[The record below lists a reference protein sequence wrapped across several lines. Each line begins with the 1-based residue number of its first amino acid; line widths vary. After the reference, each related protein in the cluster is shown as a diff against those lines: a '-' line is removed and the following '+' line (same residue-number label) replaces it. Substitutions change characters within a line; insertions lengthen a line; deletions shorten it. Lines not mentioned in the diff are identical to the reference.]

1 MVVARYAVPTGDP
14 DLTVFIVIML
24 LGFAIGTY
32 GHIIKLRAMIVVGI
46 VMILLATIVLPLLI
60 FRGGR

>member
-1 MVVARYAVPTGDP
+1 MVIARYAVPTGDP

-24 LGFAIGTY
+24 AGFVIGTY
-32 GHIIKLRAMIVVGI
+32 GHIIKLRAMIIIGI

-60 FRGGR
+60 FRGGK